1 MRLTETQLRRT
12 IRSILNE
19 LMTSR
24 KGKKSWLQ
32 RSLEPATGLDYAD
45 SGYMGEADEDDSD
58 TDDESNKDNDD

>member
-1 MRLTETQLRRT
+1 MQLTETQLRRT

-45 SGYMGEADEDDSD
+45 SGYMGEADEDEVEE
-58 TDDESNKDNDD
+58 TDEVE